1 MGQQMT
7 IMDAINLAMEA
18 EKKAQQFYAES
29 AAKVASERGR
39 DLLTQLANFEQS
51 HYDALAELRSSLTS
65 SGTFTT
71 YQGTSFAPYRPKAEV
86 EGKIE
91 PNKED
96 ALSIL
101 QMAIEA
107 ETQAYERYRSL
118 ATRTDDPQGKAMF
131 QKLAEE
137 EILHRRILND
147 EFYYLN
153 NRGGIWFW
161 GD

>member
-1 MGQQMT
+1 MKEQMS
-7 IMDAINLAMEA
+7 IMDAIDLAMEA

-29 AAKVASERGR
+29 AGKVTNERGR
-39 DLLTQLANFEQS
+39 NLLTQLANFEQS
-51 HYDALAELRSSLTS
+51 HYDALAKLRSSLTS

-71 YQGTSFAPYRPKAEV
+71 YQGTTFAPYRPKAEV
-86 EGKIE
+86 SGNIE

-101 QMAIEA
+101 RMAIEA

-118 ATRTDDPQGKAMF
+118 ATQTDEPEGKAMF
-131 QKLAEE
+131 EKLAEE

-147 EFYYLN
+147 EFYYLS